1 MKIVLH
7 QSVEKFIKNFDPES
21 ASEILRVVGL
31 LERYGHSLSMPH
43 TKPIGNGLWELR
55 IVSKRPLRVLYGF
68 CGREAVLVK
77 RESVPGMPW
86 LAMVVSSKKIKFE
99 LTAIGNSQRDN
110 RLSLLLELFWRYKE

>member
-68 CGREAVLVK
+68 CGREAVLVNA
-77 RESVPGMPW
+77 
-86 LAMVVSSKKIKFE
+86 LKKQKM
-99 LTAIGNSQRDN
+99 
-110 RLSLLLELFWRYKE
+110 SLLSRDVKIAKKRLDEYCTS